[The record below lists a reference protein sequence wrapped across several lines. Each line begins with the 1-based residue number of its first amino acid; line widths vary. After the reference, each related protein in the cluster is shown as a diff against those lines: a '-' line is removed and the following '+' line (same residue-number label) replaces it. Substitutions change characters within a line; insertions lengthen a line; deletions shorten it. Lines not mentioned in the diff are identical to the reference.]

1 MSTSSEI
8 FRSNQ
13 IFCVEA
19 LVQSMSGY
27 NSLMVLCEDRQSQSL
42 FVVHVLKILT
52 TYIDRS
58 QFNYIQRVKQS
69 QMTHFST
76 KKLGRWK
83 VFLQLL
89 QLCTETL

>member
-1 MSTSSEI
+1 
-8 FRSNQ
+8 
-13 IFCVEA
+13 
-19 LVQSMSGY
+19 
-27 NSLMVLCEDRQSQSL
+27 MVLCEDCQSQTL

-76 KKLGRWK
+76 KNWGAGKFFTIVAIVHWNFVTIVNQTENEMKMKLKYLTRSHN
-83 VFLQLL
+83 
-89 QLCTETL
+89 